1 MRLSAMPLILVTLT
15 AGALAQSTPSQTPA
29 SAAAAVAAARGLE
42 TGNYAGRVQE
52 QSSARSAEVKMNIRH
67 VTADGRVTATVESS
81 HARSSCAKRLPLN
94 GIVLHDGDMRL
105 TVDDGA
111 AEGCER
117 TYHVKVG
124 SGGSLSG
131 TYLDGRAP
139 AGKAAAVQR

>member
-1 MRLSAMPLILVTLT
+1 MRRSAISLILVSFT
-15 AGALAQSTPSQTPA
+15 AGAFAQSTPSQTPA
-29 SAAAAVAAARGLE
+29 SAAAAVAAARGIA

-67 VTADGRVTATVESS
+67 VTADGRVTATVESP
-81 HARSSCAKRLPLN
+81 HARPSCAKRLPLN
-94 GIVLHDGDMRL
+94 GIVLPDGDMRL

-117 TYHVKVG
+117 TYHVKVAP
-124 SGGSLSG
+124 GGGLSG

-139 AGKAAAVQR
+139 AGKAASVQR